1 MPAFS
6 AVNTGKAIISALVA
20 AVASFLTADLVVFP
34 RYGNLPAALADAL
47 ISAVVLMEISYLAGA
62 PITWTGLALLAALIA
77 AGEWYYHK
85 YLGRVLFSRR
95 RR

>member
-1 MPAFS
+1 M
-6 AVNTGKAIISALVA
+6 
-20 AVASFLTADLVVFP
+20 ASFLTADLVVFP